1 MHKGMFYR
9 LLGGAVFAGL
19 SAGSVAAQSTKP
31 EDVAY
36 LQQFKL
42 PNQTAFVLEA
52 FDPATGAVTDRT
64 VEPLRGPP
72 VIKTATR
79 RVYNG
84 REIVSAGVTSCG
96 TEIVRFMGKQQTCD
110 EAARVHKEGVYR
122 HSSVILCR
130 VPARS
135 PAGQPMTGTCRMLVD
150 RNRSTPVV
158 DDEDD
163 GVVFLGFARLDKDA
177 SGKPIRSDLAHSQD
191 LGEVRGLGANAK
203 K

>member
-1 MHKGMFYR
+1 MHKEMFYG

-19 SAGSVAAQSTKP
+19 AVGSVAAQSTKP

-64 VEPLRGPP
+64 VEPLRGSP

-110 EAARVHKEGVYR
+110 GGAP
-122 HSSVILCR
+122 
-130 VPARS
+130 VPKK
-135 PAGQPMTGTCRMLVD
+135 G
-150 RNRSTPVV
+150 
-158 DDEDD
+158 
-163 GVVFLGFARLDKDA
+163 
-177 SGKPIRSDLAHSQD
+177 
-191 LGEVRGLGANAK
+191 GERP
-203 K
+203 